1 MWLGLLGIHERQV
14 VKIPDDKLTSVL
26 DFFINGEMSKAQ
38 AMQAI
43 NRMAANACEAAKSD
57 DRSQSLIKYAL
68 PDNDYDR
75 WTDADG
81 QRLMSLRAQ
90 GYAYDIIARELR
102 RTTRSVRTKFLEI
115 QNQEKATAQQKVEQH
130 G

>member
-1 MWLGLLGIHERQV
+1 M
-14 VKIPDDKLTSVL
+14 KIPDDKLTSVL

-43 NRMAANACEAAKSD
+43 NRMAANACEAAKSE
-57 DRSQSLIKYAL
+57 DRAHHVIKYAL